1 MNIQEFRKVLTGISG
16 VPITAYGADG
26 EVDLRITRTVYA
38 RVAAAGIHNIVA
50 AGNTGEFYTLT
61 PSEIGTVTEAA
72 VAGADG
78 KAPVTA
84 AVGRS
89 LREAIGMAKT
99 AKATGASAVMSHQP
113 VDPFA
118 APAAQIDYFRGL
130 AEASPLP
137 LVAYVR
143 AEGFSLDDML
153 RLASHP
159 NIAGIKFATTDIL
172 LLSRSIAASDPGNAL
187 FVCGLAESWAP
198 AFTAAGARGFTSGL
212 VNVAP
217 QFSLAIH
224 AALEAG
230 NFAEARRII
239 DLIEPFER
247 MRTKYRNG
255 ANVTVVKEAV
265 SIMGLAV
272 GEVRIPG
279 LPCLDADDRARLSD
293 LLRSWSAESSG
304 FGPAQ
309 TMSGQV
315 SESR

>member
-1 MNIQEFRKVLTGISG
+1 MNIQQFRNALTGISG
-16 VPITAYGADG
+16 VPITAYGTDG
-26 EVDLRITRTVYA
+26 EVDVGVTRTIYA

-61 PSEIGTVTEAA
+61 PSEISAVIEAA
-72 VAGADG
+72 VAGIDG

-89 LREAIGMAKT
+89 LREAIEMAKT
-99 AKATGASAVMSHQP
+99 AKVMGASAVMSHQP

-118 APAAQIDYFRGL
+118 APSAQIDYFRGL
-130 AEASPLP
+130 AEESPLP
-137 LVAYVR
+137 VVAYVR

-153 RLASHP
+153 RLAGHS

-198 AFTAAGARGFTSGL
+198 SFAAAGARGFTSGL

-224 AALEAG
+224 AALESG
-230 NFAEARRII
+230 DFSEARRII
-239 DLIEPFER
+239 ALIEPFER

-265 SIMGLAV
+265 GIMGLAV
-272 GEVRIPG
+272 GDVRLPG
-279 LPCLDADDRARLSD
+279 LPRLDPEDRVKLAN
-293 LLRSWSAESSG
+293 LLKNWAMEDKKLNT
-304 FGPAQ
+304 A
-309 TMSGQV
+309 V
-315 SESR
+315 

>member
-1 MNIQEFRKVLTGISG
+1 MNIRDFRKALTGISG
-16 VPITAYGADG
+16 VPITAYGTDG
-26 EVDLRITRTVYA
+26 EVNAHATRTVYA

-61 PSEIGTVTEAA
+61 PSEISTVIEAA
-72 VAGADG
+72 VAGVDG

-89 LREAIGMAKT
+89 LREAIEMAKA
-99 AKATGASAVMSHQP
+99 AKAMGASAVMSHQP

-118 APAAQIDYFRGL
+118 APAAQVNYFRGL
-130 AEASPLP
+130 AEESPLP

-143 AEGFSLDDML
+143 AEGFGLDDMM

-224 AALEAG
+224 AALESG
-230 NFAEARRII
+230 DFAEARRII
-239 DLIEPFER
+239 ALIEPFER

-265 SIMGLAV
+265 GIMGLAV
-272 GEVRIPG
+272 GDVRLPG
-279 LPCLDADDRARLSD
+279 LPRLYPEDRVKLAD
-293 LLRSWSAESSG
+293 LLKSWATVG
-304 FGPAQ
+304 RKLDTA
-309 TMSGQV
+309 V
-315 SESR
+315 